1 MLLSRLIATGVAG
14 AGGATVF
21 GFSYSSEKKRQESQI
36 NGGNGW
42 FCHRRSTRAQYWTPN
57 SEDVPF

>member
-36 NGGNGW
+36 NGGKW
-42 FCHRRSTRAQYWTPN
+42 MLLS
-57 SEDVPF
+57 